1 MMRPSLLRGVPD
13 GFSMLEVLL
22 SLMLFS
28 VAVLGLS
35 WAGMTASAQLR
46 ASRSDIQVWTAARN
60 QLDEL
65 TALGY
70 DSVTAGTD
78 TVGGYPISWD
88 VQGANPKKIIL
99 VVQARNRSGTLV
111 PDTFVTYMADRTP

>member
-13 GFSMLEVLL
+13 GFSMLEVLV

-28 VAVLGLS
+28 VTVLGLT
-35 WAGMTASAQLR
+35 WAVMTASAQLR
-46 ASRSDIQVWTAARN
+46 ASRSDLQVWTAARN

-65 TALGY
+65 TAQGF

-78 TVGGYPISWD
+78 TVAGYPISWD
-88 VQGANPKKIIL
+88 VQGVNPKKIVL
-99 VVQARNRSGTLV
+99 VVQAQNWSGTLV
-111 PDTFVTYMADRTP
+111 PDTFITYMADRTP

>member
-1 MMRPSLLRGVPD
+1 MMRPSLLCGVTD
-13 GFSMLEVLL
+13 VFSMLEVVV

-28 VAVLGLS
+28 VGALGLS
-35 WAGMTASAQLR
+35 WAGITASAQLR
-46 ASRSDIQVWTAARN
+46 ASRSDIQVWATARN

-65 TALGY
+65 TAQGF

-78 TVGGYPISWD
+78 TVAGYPISWD
-88 VQGANPKKIIL
+88 VQGVNPKKIIL
-99 VVQARNRSGTLV
+99 VVQAQNMSGTLV